1 MEVQNAFHVHKDALT
16 VSVLLFVH
24 LVNLDLISLQ
34 VLVEE
39 LALIR
44 HLLRMENV
52 TLVPLNVKLVE
63 VYKFVKNVEIH
74 LYY

>member
-1 MEVQNAFHVHKDALT
+1 M
-16 VSVLLFVH
+16 
-24 LVNLDLISLQ
+24 Q
-34 VLVEE
+34 VLAEK

-44 HLLRMENV
+44 HLLKMENV